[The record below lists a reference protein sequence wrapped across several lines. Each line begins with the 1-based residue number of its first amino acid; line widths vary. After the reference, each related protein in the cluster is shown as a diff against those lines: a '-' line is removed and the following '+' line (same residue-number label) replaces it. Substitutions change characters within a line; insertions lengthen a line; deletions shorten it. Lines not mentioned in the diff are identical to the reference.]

1 MSKMNR
7 AARLHVFCDCCGPG
21 LDRRGA
27 MRLAFSGALAGAAG
41 MAVPAQAARAATAV
55 PAKPGA
61 PATPAAAL
69 AALMDG
75 NARFESTM
83 KKPAACEVDLAA
95 LKAATAGGQAPF
107 AAVLG
112 CADSRV
118 PPELVFDQTIGD
130 IFVARVAGNIAGA
143 DVIASLEYGAA
154 VLGTKAIL
162 VLAHSACGAVKATI
176 AGKPVPGQISTLYRS
191 IRPAVE
197 KAGDDVEA
205 VAKANALIQAG
216 LLRETSP
223 VLGEMVKQGKLGIEA
238 GYYELATGKVTLLR

>member
-1 MSKMNR
+1 
-7 AARLHVFCDCCGPG
+7 
-21 LDRRGA
+21 
-27 MRLAFSGALAGAAG
+27 MRLALAGVAGVAVAAPAARAGAAT
-41 MAVPAQAARAATAV
+41 AA
-55 PAKPGA
+55 A
-61 PATPAAAL
+61 PANPAAAM

-75 NARFESTM
+75 NARFVSKM
-83 KKPAACEVDLAA
+83 KTPAVCEVDLAA
-95 LKAATAGGQAPF
+95 LKAATADGQAPF

-176 AGKPVPGQISTLYRS
+176 AGKAVPGQISTLYRS
-191 IRPAVE
+191 IQPAVA

-216 LLRETSP
+216 LLRDTSP
-223 VLGEMVKQGKLGIEA
+223 VLGGMAKEGKLTIAA
-238 GYYELATGKVTLLR
+238 GYYDLASGKVTLLR